1 MHPHTVSRRICID
14 KIDRQFNTLCVYLLK
29 TRLHKRN
36 VDCLQ
41 TTAYTHNHQP
51 IHPKICMY
59 IMSCIHI
66 TLKTFPFSMYIYIFA
81 FRQKQF
87 YHMVMCIYSFVQNL
101 KTFILYIVVY
111 IDVLCVIL

>member
-41 TTAYTHNHQP
+41 TTACTHNHQP

-81 FRQKQF
+81 FNN
-87 YHMVMCIYSFVQNL
+87 HMVMCIYSFVQNL